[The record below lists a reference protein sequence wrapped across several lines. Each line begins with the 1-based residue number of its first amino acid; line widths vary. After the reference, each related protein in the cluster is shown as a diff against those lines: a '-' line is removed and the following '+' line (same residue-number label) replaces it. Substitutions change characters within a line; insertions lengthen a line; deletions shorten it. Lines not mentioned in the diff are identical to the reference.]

1 MNCTHCGKEFADHNK
16 FCPYCGK
23 QVENS
28 SICPKCGKVATG
40 NARFCVFCGT
50 PYFDEPAVPETVPEY
65 IELQLESEVTK
76 PEAQVE
82 QQVVVPTLPK
92 GKTACKKLTP
102 RKVIS
107 KIGKIKISNR
117 FLLGLIAIGVW
128 IIALQS
134 LGIIPVRQRVIVCN
148 TVDTE
153 VSNTVD
159 TYIYGGEVDANVLG
173 VVEVE
178 GVVDAYIIN

>member
-1 MNCTHCGKEFADHNK
+1 MKCNHCGKEFANHNK
-16 FCPYCGK
+16 FCTYCGK

-28 SICPKCGKVATG
+28 SICPKCGKVAIG

-50 PYFDEPAVPETVPEY
+50 PYFDELAVPETVPEY
-65 IELQLESEVTK
+65 IEQQLESDVTK
-76 PEAQVE
+76 TEEQVE
-82 QQVVVPTLPK
+82 QQVIVPTPQK
-92 GKTACKKLTP
+92 GNKTYKKLTP

-107 KIGKIKISNR
+107 KIGKIKIGNS

-159 TYIYGGEVDANVLG
+159 TYIYGGEVDANVSG